1 LVRLVS
7 VWVLLWVSL
16 FRFIRLLVS
25 PSPRLCLVFI
35 IGFICSPGFSFV
47 RLRLGFIIRFA
58 LVLLVSPSRRLCL
71 VSFVLLVSPSP
82 RLCLV
87 FIMGFIGGWELCQYR
102 WTNCYESQEDE
113 GADIKGEP

>member
-1 LVRLVS
+1 MGFICSLGFSFVRRSIGFHYFVS
-7 VWVLLWVSL
+7 FV
-16 FRFIRLLVS
+16 LLVS

-58 LVLLVSPSRRLCL
+58 L
-71 VSFVLLVSPSP
+71 VLLVSPSP

>member
-1 LVRLVS
+1 M
-7 VWVLLWVSL
+7 
-16 FRFIRLLVS
+16 
-25 PSPRLCLVFI
+25 
-35 IGFICSPGFSFV
+35 GFICSLGFSFV

>member
-1 LVRLVS
+1 MARCRHHRHRFTFQERIKVSGLFASHRFALLRLVS
-7 VWVLLWVSL
+7 VWVYYGFHYS
-16 FRFIRLLVS
+16 FR
-25 PSPRLCLVFI
+25 
-35 IGFICSPGFSFV
+35 
-47 RLRLGFIIRFA
+47 
-58 LVLLVSPSRRLCL
+58 LVLLVSPSPRLCL